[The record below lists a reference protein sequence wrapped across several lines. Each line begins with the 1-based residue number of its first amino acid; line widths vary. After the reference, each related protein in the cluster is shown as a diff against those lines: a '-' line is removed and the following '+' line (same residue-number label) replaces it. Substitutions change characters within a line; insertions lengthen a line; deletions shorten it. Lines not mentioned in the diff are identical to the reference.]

1 MKLSLFCGLVVLTD
15 LDVAAPKIVGLAA
28 TGPAMNVEVT
38 ELDAG
43 QSNENS
49 LDFRFAGG
57 FWVYNL
63 STAGLAPNKIY
74 VLTIEMPD
82 GRLFRAVF
90 DLR

>member
-1 MKLSLFCGLVVLTD
+1 MGLVPDGEAV
-15 LDVAAPKIVGLAA
+15 
-28 TGPAMNVEVT
+28 NSEVT

-63 STAGLAPNKIY
+63 STASLAPDTIY